1 MRITE
6 KKVEQ
11 EKTLSGDLEHGR
23 QSQNDF
29 NYSAGPW
36 I

>member
-1 MRITE
+1 MRIPE
-6 KKVEQ
+6 KKLEI
-11 EKTLSGDLEHGR
+11 EKTLSGDLEYGR
-23 QSQNDF
+23 KSQNDF